1 MESFFE
7 MYEAYFYGLGS
18 IILGIGCLVY
28 MKHDKKTR
36 TKEDE
41 ESEYKYS
48 IAKSTRFNI
57 SFWGYGLIIAGI
69 FIILRELFS

>member
-28 MKHDKKTR
+28 MKHDKETR

-41 ESEYKYS
+41 EAEYKYS
-48 IAKSTRFNI
+48 ISKSVRLNLYI
-57 SFWGYGLIIAGI
+57 GGYFGIIAGI
-69 FIILRELFS
+69 FVILRELFS